1 MLKLAPRAARFSILA
16 KPSCPAQ
23 PSHPA
28 RARQR
33 PLVQGALALL
43 LGLAGSLA
51 GLEAVAADE
60 TRDYH
65 YSDAHLHFVDFFQQG
80 DGLGALL
87 DAMDEAQVDHALVT
101 GIGVAKKWQQDAPK
115 KPRYYMG
122 DDAPVYWYSGT
133 DYILAEAL
141 TRAPEPVQARFSP
154 FITGFNP
161 TDLNAADEIRQLMAI
176 YPGFWK
182 GIGEVFTRH
191 DDLTRLTEG
200 ETPRANHPALMKVYA
215 LAAEKG
221 LPVMVHSNITS
232 KREGHEGLY
241 LEEFESAV
249 RDNPETTFIWAHA
262 GTSAELNRRLGRMTW
277 LHGEIERMLE
287 TYPNLNIDLSWSVLE
302 PYLLDDEGQPRSRW
316 VALVERF
323 PQRFV
328 LGSDVVGRFGSVGD
342 ILASYTPFLDALSPQ
357 AARNVAR
364 DNFLRW
370 VNLPVE

>member
-1 MLKLAPRAARFSILA
+1 MSLFIAS
-16 KPSCPAQ
+16 
-23 PSHPA
+23 PA
-28 RARQR
+28 RLMLAYRLPR
-33 PLVQGALALL
+33 SLLIGGLALATSLVVGVAQGAD
-43 LGLAGSLA
+43 GNP
-51 GLEAVAADE
+51 VAT
-60 TRDYH
+60 TRDYR
-65 YSDAHLHFVDFFQQG
+65 YSDAHLHFVDFFQHG
-80 DGLGALL
+80 DGLGDLL
-87 DAMDEAQVDHALVT
+87 DAMDTAHVDHALIT

-141 TRAPEPVQARFSP
+141 TRAPKPVQARFSP

-191 DDLTRLTEG
+191 DDLTRLTDG

-221 LPVMVHSNITS
+221 LPVLVHSNITS
-232 KREGHEGLY
+232 KREGHEPLY
-241 LEEFESAV
+241 LNEFESAV
-249 RDNPETTFIWAHA
+249 RDNPKTTFIWAHA
-262 GTSAELNRRLGRMTW
+262 GTSAELTRRLGRIEW
-277 LHGEIERMLE
+277 LYDEVERMLE

-302 PYLLDDEGQPRSRW
+302 PYLLDDNGQPRSRW
-316 VALVERF
+316 VKLVERF
-323 PQRFV
+323 PERFV

-342 ILASYTPFLDALSPQ
+342 ILSSYTPFLDALSP
-357 AARNVAR
+357 ATARNVAR

-370 VNLPVE
+370 VNVPLD